1 MKIGAICSNNL
12 PSVATIGFFDGV
24 HRGHRHLI
32 DQVCAE
38 ARKRGWASAVITFP
52 VHPRKVIQPEFCPKL
67 LTTYEEKVEL
77 LGATAVDYCLTL
89 DFTPYL
95 AALSAHDFM
104 EVLKN
109 RYNIRALLIGYD
121 HRFGHNRSEGFEDY
135 VAYGRELGMD
145 VIPAG
150 PCLREGER
158 AVSSSA
164 VRRLLEAGE
173 VEQAASLLGYEYFLS
188 GKVVEGH
195 QVGRKLGFPTAN
207 LQVGDADKLVPADG
221 VYAVRVEVQ
230 GTCYGGML
238 SIGYRPTLNNGTDRS
253 IEVHIFHF
261 NADIYHCPMRIF
273 FVRRLRAELKFD
285 SLEELTER
293 LRQDKVE
300 AEKVLN
306 EYNR

>member
-1 MKIGAICSNNL
+1 
-12 PSVATIGFFDGV
+12 
-24 HRGHRHLI
+24 
-32 DQVCAE
+32 
-38 ARKRGWASAVITFP
+38 
-52 VHPRKVIQPEFCPKL
+52 
-67 LTTYEEKVEL
+67 
-77 LGATAVDYCLTL
+77 
-89 DFTPYL
+89 
-95 AALSAHDFM
+95 
-104 EVLKN
+104 
-109 RYNIRALLIGYD
+109 
-121 HRFGHNRSEGFEDY
+121 
-135 VAYGRELGMD
+135 MD

-150 PCLREGER
+150 PCLREGDR

-261 NADIYHCPMRIF
+261 NADIFHCPMRIF
-273 FVRRLRAELKFD
+273 FVRRLRAELNFD
-285 SLEELTER
+285 SLDELTER

>member
-1 MKIGAICSNNL
+1 MKIGAICSNDS
-12 PSVATIGFFDGV
+12 PSLATIGFFDGV

-38 ARKRGWASAVITFP
+38 ARKHGWASAVITFP

-67 LTTYEEKVEL
+67 LTTCKEKVEL
-77 LGATAVDYCLTL
+77 LGTTGVDYCLML
-89 DFTPYL
+89 DFTPRM

-104 EVLKN
+104 GMLKE
-109 RYNIRALLIGYD
+109 RYNVRALLIGYD

-135 VAYGRELGMD
+135 VKYGHELGME
-145 VIPAG
+145 VIAAG
-150 PCLREGER
+150 PCLREENV

-164 VRRLLEAGE
+164 VRSMLEAGE
-173 VEQAASLLGYEYFLS
+173 VEQAACLLGYDYFLS
-188 GKVVEGH
+188 GAVVEGH
-195 QVGRKLGFPTAN
+195 QVGRTLGFPTAN
-207 LQVGDADKLVPADG
+207 LQVDDADKLIPADG

-230 GTCYGGML
+230 GGCYGGML

-253 IEVHIFHF
+253 IEVHIFDFH
-261 NADIYHCPMRIF
+261 ADIYHCPMRIY

-293 LRQDKVE
+293 LRQDRVE
-300 AEKVLN
+300 AEKVLD
-306 EYNR
+306 EACR